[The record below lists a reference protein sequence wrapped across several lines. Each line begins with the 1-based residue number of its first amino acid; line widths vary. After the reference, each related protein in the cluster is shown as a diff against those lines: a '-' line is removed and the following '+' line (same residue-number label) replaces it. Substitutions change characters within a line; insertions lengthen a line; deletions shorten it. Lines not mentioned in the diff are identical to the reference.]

1 MNPIG
6 HFESLQLKTK
16 SVFGVSLS
24 LEGVRRLLNRRGL
37 RYIAPRPHHS
47 KADFEAQQQF
57 REAFPELAKKIF
69 PSGLALERVWIFFWD
84 ESRVGQLSVLNR
96 IRAKENT

>member
-1 MNPIG
+1 MNPTG
-6 HFESLQLKTK
+6 HFESLQQKTT

-47 KADFEAQQQF
+47 KADFEAQQLF
-57 REAFPELAKKIF
+57 REAFPEVAKKILLN
-69 PSGLALERVWIFFWD
+69 GLALERVWISFRTSPGLD
-84 ESRVGQLSVLNR
+84 NSRC
-96 IRAKENT
+96 